1 MKILSKILLLS
12 VFSVFCFSAIAQTQ
26 RQRKEIIDE
35 LNTAKPGQGRVMVFE
50 DKAIAEVLGRSMAPA
65 RTVYATGDGSVQ
77 YVKMRGFKIQAFS
90 GNNQRTSKNEA
101 YYKQGLI
108 NTSFPGQETVVTFD
122 SPFWRLRVG
131 NFKTREDATAVL
143 KDMRKT
149 FPAFG
154 KEMYIVIDEV
164 KIPVDQLQ
172 E

>member
-26 RQRKEIIDE
+26 KQRKEIIDE

-50 DKAIAEVLGRSMAPA
+50 DKAIEEVLGRSMAPP
-65 RTVYATGDGSVQ
+65 RTVYSTADGVQ
-77 YVKMRGFKIQAFS
+77 FVRMRGFKIQAFS

-108 NTSFPGQETVVTFD
+108 NTSFPGHETIVTFD

-131 NFKTREDATAVL
+131 NFKSREEASAVL
-143 KDMRKT
+143 NDMRKI

-154 KEMYIVIDEV
+154 REMYIVIDEV
-164 KIPVDQLQ
+164 KIPVDKLQ

>member
-12 VFSVFCFSAIAQTQ
+12 VFSMFCFTTIAQTQ
-26 RQRKEIIDE
+26 KQRKEIIDE
-35 LNTAKPGQGRVMVFE
+35 LNTIKPGQGRVMVFE
-50 DKAIAEVLGRSMAPA
+50 DKAIEEVLGRSMAPA
-65 RTVYATGDGSVQ
+65 RTVYATADGVQ
-77 YVKMRGFKIQAFS
+77 FVRMRGFKIQAFS

-101 YYKQGLI
+101 YHKQGLI

-131 NFKTREDATAVL
+131 NFKTREDATAML
-143 KDMRKT
+143 NEMRRT

-154 KEMYIVIDEV
+154 REMYVVIDEV
-164 KIPVDQLQ
+164 KIPVAQLQ